1 MFMSLQRKR
10 LRILA
15 KKLSTRVTLVNLI
28 SRILVS
34 VLIGTRIVPYLLM
47 YTN

>member
-1 MFMSLQRKR
+1 MSLQRKR
-10 LRILA
+10 LRMLA
-15 KKLSTRVTLVNLI
+15 KKPLTKATLVSLI

-34 VLIGTRIVPYLLM
+34 VLIGTSTVPYSLM

>member
-10 LRILA
+10 LRIIA
-15 KKLSTRVTLVNLI
+15 KKLSTRVTLVSLI

-34 VLIGTRIVPYLLM
+34 VLIGTRTVLYSLM

>member
-1 MFMSLQRKR
+1 MSLQRKR

-15 KKLSTRVTLVNLI
+15 KEPLIRATLVSLI